1 MDSLKNFRLNK
12 FIDFLF
18 FSVCIFLIVF
28 AYLRFLRCNIAV
40 SSAFALLTVV
50 LAGAIRQLIKHKKQS
65 KKALDLV
72 RSKRVNDCMMSL
84 LTNDKIEN
92 ETIFK
97 NILMAQNNGV
107 VVLNCDL
114 MLYENEALYLG
125 FDKDE
130 LDYLDSLRAIKKAIN
145 KGARHIRL
153 LCISCKTADKIKL
166 ESIENITVE
175 IVEKEEVYLEYFDGK
190 NYLPKQNISFK
201 KQNKIKLRQL
211 KEMSLTREK
220 SKKYFLYGLM
230 IFFCSLIV
238 RYNFYYVFMSS
249 ILFLLS
255 ILSRKKPAKN
265 IS

>member
-1 MDSLKNFRLNK
+1 MDNLKNFRLNK

-40 SSAFALLTVV
+40 SSAFALLIVV
-50 LAGAIRQLIKHKKQS
+50 LAGAIRQLIKSKKQS

-97 NILMAQNNGV
+97 NILMAQNNAV

-114 MLYENEALYLG
+114 MLYEDEALYLG

-130 LDYLDSLRAIKKAIN
+130 LDYLDSLRAIKKALN

-153 LCISCKTADKIKL
+153 LCMSCKTADKIKL
-166 ESIENITVE
+166 ESIENITV
-175 IVEKEEVYLEYFDGK
+175 
-190 NYLPKQNISFK
+190 
-201 KQNKIKLRQL
+201 
-211 KEMSLTREK
+211 
-220 SKKYFLYGLM
+220 
-230 IFFCSLIV
+230 
-238 RYNFYYVFMSS
+238 FMRG
-249 ILFLLS
+249 FT
-255 ILSRKKPAKN
+255 A
-265 IS
+265 